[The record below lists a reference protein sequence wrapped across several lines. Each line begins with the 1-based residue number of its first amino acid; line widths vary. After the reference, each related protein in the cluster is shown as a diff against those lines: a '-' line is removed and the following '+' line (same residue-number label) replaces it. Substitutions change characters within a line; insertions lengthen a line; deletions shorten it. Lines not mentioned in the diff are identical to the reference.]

1 MAKISTY
8 PSDSNVT
15 LSDKLIGTDA
25 ENNNATKNF
34 TVGDLLDLIPI
45 EDYVPYTGATAN
57 VNLGSFDIQA
67 TDGLFTNIAVTNAN
81 IANASVTN
89 LQCVDGSFNNSLT
102 IEANAE
108 LLLDGDQGSS
118 GEILISQGVGQNPIW
133 QSQST
138 LFSGLVP
145 YTGATG
151 NVNLGSYTMQALS
164 GLFSILTT
172 SNAVIGGNL
181 NIFGPLQLSS
191 NAGSSGQILTS
202 QGAGVNPIWS
212 SLPVVSYASYYSTAT
227 QQHTALSTPLP
238 IDFPTLS
245 ESLGIVVSAS
255 NKITFNNIG
264 LYIVQLTARV
274 EHTSGGGDAEL
285 SFWLKDQ
292 SANIANSR
300 QVFTIANTH
309 KNEITYTFMLRV
321 TNVLNEYNVMWT
333 TNNIAAKLIPTLAG
347 GPYPAAP
354 SVILN
359 INKIG

>member
-81 IANASVTN
+81 IVNASVTN

-108 LLLDGDQGSS
+108 LLLDGDQGTS

-151 NVNLGSYTMQALS
+151 NVNLGSYTMQALL
-164 GLFSILTT
+164 GLFSTVNTYNGI
-172 SNAVIGGNL
+172 VYDL
-181 NIFGPLQLSS
+181 NITGPLRLSS

-227 QQHTALSTPLP
+227 QQHTAIDTPLP

-255 NKITFNNIG
+255 NEITFNNIG

-321 TNVLNEYNVMWT
+321 TNVSNEYYIMWS
-333 TNNIAAKLIPTLAG
+333 TNNIAAKLVPTVASG
-347 GPYPAAP
+347 IYPAAP
-354 SVILN
+354 SAILN

>member
-15 LSDKLIGTDA
+15 LSDKLIGTDV

-67 TDGLFTNIAVTNAN
+67 TDGLFTNITVVNGN
-81 IANASVTN
+81 ITNASVTN
-89 LQCVDGSFNNSLT
+89 LQCIDGSFNNSLG

-138 LFSGLVP
+138 LFSNLVP
-145 YTGATG
+145 YTGATA
-151 NVNLGSYTMQALS
+151 NVNLGSFTIQALL
-164 GLFSILTT
+164 GLFSTVNSYNGIFYD
-172 SNAVIGGNL
+172 L
-181 NIFGPLQLSS
+181 NITGPLRLS
-191 NAGSSGQILTS
+191 NDVGISGQVLTS
-202 QGAGVNPIWS
+202 QGPGVDPLWT

-227 QQHTALSTPLP
+227 QQHTALSTPLAV
-238 IDFPTLS
+238 DFPTVS
-245 ESLGIVVSAS
+245 ETLGVYVTAS
-255 NKITFNNIG
+255 NKIGFNNLG
-264 LYIVQLTARV
+264 LYIVQLIARV

-285 SFWLKDQ
+285 NFWLKDQ

-321 TNVLNEYNVMWT
+321 TNTANEYNVMWST
-333 TNNIAAKLIPTLAG
+333 TNLAAKLIPTVAG
-347 GPYPAAP
+347 GIYPAAP
-354 SVILN
+354 SAILN